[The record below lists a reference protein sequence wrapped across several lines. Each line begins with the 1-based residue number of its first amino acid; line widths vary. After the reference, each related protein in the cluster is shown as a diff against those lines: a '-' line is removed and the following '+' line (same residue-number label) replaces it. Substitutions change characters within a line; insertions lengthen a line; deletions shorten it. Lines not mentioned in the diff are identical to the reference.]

1 MQRPVAEAL
10 LLTSLLLLLV
20 SACGLVVPQ
29 KTAPEAV
36 GGVLDL
42 SGWDFATGGPVNLSG
57 EWEFYWQQHLE
68 PRDFTGSNPPLRSGF
83 IRVPGYWNGYEV
95 NGKKLSGDGFAT
107 YRLRVQLNRT
117 NRHLALRL
125 LEISTAYTLYLDGEK
140 VGASGVA
147 GKDRQTTVPRHSP
160 QIVDFKVEADPM
172 EIILQV
178 SNFHH
183 RRGGIW
189 EVIQMGSEQDIRSMQ
204 GRGLSLDLF
213 LCGSIL
219 IMGLYHLALFWFRRK
234 DRSPL
239 YFSIFCFLILVRL
252 LTTGARYLLEI
263 LPAISWGLMVRLE
276 YLSFYLAVPA
286 FALFMRSIFQNFSS
300 RFLKV
305 IAGVAGIFSCAV
317 VFAPPRLFSLT
328 LNPYEI
334 ITLAIAGYGLFV
346 IIRALPSKRAESL
359 VFLCGFIILSLA
371 MVNDMLHVER
381 VIQTGFYAPFGLFI
395 FILSQAS
402 LLSFRFSNALTTV
415 EQQGRELKQTFEAY
429 KSEIIDRQ
437 KAESALMMSEE
448 KYRTILHSIEDGYYE
463 VDLAGNLTF
472 FNESLSRILGYTRDE
487 LMGMNNRR
495 FTSSR
500 SEKHVYETFNRV
512 YRTGEAAKALDWE
525 LINKNGITK
534 FIETSVSLMRD
545 SQGQPIGFRGI
556 ARDVT
561 ERKNAEEKVKLQQQ
575 QLMQAGKMVALGTLV
590 SGVAHEINNPNNFIM
605 LNTPLLREAWENA
618 IPVLEK
624 YYAENGDFIIGGMK
638 FTEMRENIPT
648 LFTGISD
655 GAGRIKQIVEDLK
668 HYARNEAVDLSQE
681 VDINT
686 VLQSAVSLL
695 SGMIRKFTDHFHAD
709 YGADLPLLT
718 GNFQRLEQV
727 LVNLIQNAC
736 QALPGPHKGV
746 LVSTAYD
753 PETAR
758 IVIAVR
764 DEGSGIASEHLPHIM
779 DPLFTTRQDSGG
791 VGLGLSISAQIV
803 AEHGGTMF
811 FASQV
816 GSGTTVTVSL
826 PGEFKRNGSKGMNP

>member
-1 MQRPVAEAL
+1 MQRPVAGAL
-10 LLTSLLLLLV
+10 LLAILLLPAV
-20 SACGLVVPQ
+20 SGCRLVVPQ
-29 KTAPEAV
+29 NKAPEAV

-42 SGWDFATGGPVNLSG
+42 SGWDFAADGPVNLNG
-57 EWEFYWQQHLE
+57 EWEFYWQRHLE
-68 PRDFTGSNPPLRSGF
+68 PRDFTRSNPPPRSGF

-95 NGKKLSGDGFAT
+95 DGKKLSGDGFAT
-107 YRLRVQLNRT
+107 YRLRIRLKPTHR
-117 NRHLALRL
+117 RLALRL
-125 LEISTAYTLYLDGEK
+125 LEISTAYGLYLDGEK
-140 VGASGVA
+140 VGTAGVA

-160 QIVDFKVEADPM
+160 QIFDFKAEASPV

-189 EVIQMGSEQDIRSMQ
+189 EVIQMGSEQDIRSVQ
-204 GRGLSLDLF
+204 DRGLSLDLF

-219 IMGLYHLALFWFRRK
+219 IMGLYHLALFCFRRK

-252 LTTGARYLLEI
+252 LTTGERYLLEI
-263 LPAISWGLMVRLE
+263 LPAVSWELMTRLE

-286 FALFMRSIFQNFSS
+286 FALFMRSIFKDFSS

-305 IAGVAGIFSCAV
+305 IAGVAVIFSCAV

-334 ITLAIAGYGLFV
+334 ITLVIAGYSLYV
-346 IIRALPSKRAESL
+346 IIRALPGKRAESL
-359 VFLCGFIILSLA
+359 VFLCGFMILSLA
-371 MVNDMLHVER
+371 MINDMLHVER
-381 VIQTGFYAPFGLFI
+381 VIQTAFYAPFGLFI

-402 LLSFRFSNALTTV
+402 LLSFRFSNALATV

-429 KSEIIDRQ
+429 KSEIIDR
-437 KAESALMMSEE
+437 K
-448 KYRTILHSIEDGYYE
+448 T
-463 VDLAGNLTF
+463 
-472 FNESLSRILGYTRDE
+472 
-487 LMGMNNRR
+487 
-495 FTSSR
+495 
-500 SEKHVYETFNRV
+500 
-512 YRTGEAAKALDWE
+512 
-525 LINKNGITK
+525 
-534 FIETSVSLMRD
+534 
-545 SQGQPIGFRGI
+545 
-556 ARDVT
+556 
-561 ERKNAEEKVKLQQQ
+561 AEEQVKLQQQ
-575 QLMQAGKMVALGTLV
+575 QLMQAGKMAALGTLV

-605 LNTPLLREAWENA
+605 LNTPILQEAWENA

-638 FTEMRENIPT
+638 FTEMRENMPA
-648 LFTGISD
+648 LFAGISD
-655 GAGRIKQIVEDLK
+655 GAARIKQIIEDLK

-681 VDINT
+681 VDINA

-695 SGMIRKFTDHFHAD
+695 SGMIRKFTDHFHVD
-709 YGADLPLLT
+709 FGADLPLLT

-736 QALPGPHKGV
+736 QALPDPHKGV
-746 LVSTAYD
+746 FVSTAYD
-753 PETAR
+753 PEKSR

-826 PGEFKRNGSKGMNP
+826 PAAGRDNGSKGMNP